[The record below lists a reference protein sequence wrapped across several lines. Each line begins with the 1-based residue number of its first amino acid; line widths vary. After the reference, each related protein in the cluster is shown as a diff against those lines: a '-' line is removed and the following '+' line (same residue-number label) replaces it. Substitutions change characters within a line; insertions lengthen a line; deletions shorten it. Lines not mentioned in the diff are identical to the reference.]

1 VDGVSKIVQ
10 NTGAGWL
17 CPRNDAHALMAA
29 MEVAI
34 TSTDRGERAER
45 SRRLVAERYSAE
57 RMAGDYEQ
65 LYQELLQ

>member
-1 VDGVSKIVQ
+1 VDGVPKIVQ
-10 NTGAGWL
+10 KTGGGWL

-34 TSTDRGERAER
+34 ASPDRGERAER
-45 SRRLVAERYSAE
+45 SRHVVAEEYSAE
-57 RMAGDYEQ
+57 RMARDYEH